1 MDEIPNSA
9 PSPSGFIECFVP
21 QRTLVVN
28 FVAPDEIEAASFAA
42 PETVMQTHDPDDGG
56 WRTWLAGRPMFLE
69 PVQVHLAG
77 AWRSATLLNWGVALG
92 IDRTGTG
99 GIMRL
104 IIPVL
109 GLGDGGTVVPGHSVR
124 VRRLP

>member
-1 MDEIPNSA
+1 M
-9 PSPSGFIECFVP
+9 
-21 QRTLVVN
+21 N

-56 WRTWLAGRPMFLE
+56 WRTWLAGRPIFLE

-92 IDRTGTG
+92 IDGT
-99 GIMRL
+99 L
-104 IIPVL
+104 
-109 GLGDGGTVVPGHSVR
+109 DGTDLVAGRDGVTIVDDGAGPPDDGYLTMCVTIAKAVQD
-124 VRRLP
+124 